1 MIERIDRLQIVVADR
16 KAAAETY
23 RRLLGA
29 EVAREDRSSYLA
41 ARRTAMTV
49 GASEIELCEP
59 DGAGRAATALA
70 ERGEGL
76 LSAGVAAR
84 DPKVVLARLEGLGL
98 TPTVEDSQIYVE
110 GSPGFGARFVVS
122 PLVERP
128 GGGSTAGSDGGPI
141 SFLYEVT
148 VTLIGDWR
156 AAAAWYTAIFGLDP
170 RRFSAIESQRFGYRG
185 TLTLFDPPQHLDR
198 IELSQVVDSKSAMG
212 RWVVRRGDSLYM
224 AYVETHDLAGL
235 IERLD
240 ASGAR
245 WTPRGQSRESERD
258 GLWVHPSALHGLLL
272 GVSRTSL
279 AWAWSG
285 RPTLVQPLD

>member
-16 KAAAETY
+16 KAAAATFN
-23 RRLLGA
+23 RILGA
-29 EVAREDRSSYLA
+29 EVEREDESSYLA
-41 ARRTAMTV
+41 ARRTVMAL

-59 DGAGRAATALA
+59 DGAGRAAAALA

-84 DPKVVLARLEGLGL
+84 DPEAVLAGLEGLGL
-98 TPTVEDSQIYVE
+98 APTIEDGQIYLE
-110 GSPGFGARFVVS
+110 GSPGFGARFVIS

-128 GGGSTAGSDGGPI
+128 DAGPASGPI

-148 VTLIGDWR
+148 ITLIGDWR

-170 RRFSAIESQRFGYRG
+170 RRFSAIESRRFGYRG
-185 TLTLFDPPQHLDR
+185 TLTLFDPPQRLDR

-240 ASGAR
+240 GAGAR
-245 WTPRGQSRESERD
+245 WTPRGPSRESERD

-272 GVSRTSL
+272 GVSRTTL
-279 AWAWSG
+279 AWEWSG
-285 RPTLVQPLD
+285 RPALVRRLD